1 MTPPLSLLRR
11 LLHPL
16 TRRPIFRGSIIFIK
30 SAAILHL
37 LTTHVGCTYG
47 TYGPSMLPTLAATG
61 DAVYVSKLYR
71 RGKGIKV
78 GDMVNFKHPMFPE
91 MGAIKRVVGM
101 PGDFVARDSPGTGNR
116 MMIQVC
122 AGSGFGGREGL
133 MGGR

>member
-1 MTPPLSLLRR
+1 
-11 LLHPL
+11 
-16 TRRPIFRGSIIFIK
+16 
-30 SAAILHL
+30 
-37 LTTHVGCTYG
+37 
-47 TYGPSMLPTLAATG
+47 MLPTLAATG

-101 PGDFVARDSPGTGNR
+101 PGDFVARDSPGTGNG

-122 AGSGFGGREGL
+122 AGGGFGGREGL